1 MVCAHRQVFKHL
13 QSIPSPQ
20 QYRCTQGDF
29 KIIKPN
35 SLLKKTKEHFGFAL
49 HYTCYSEYK
58 RQIK

>member
-1 MVCAHRQVFKHL
+1 MVCAQSQVFKYL

-35 SLLKKTKEHFGFAL
+35 SLLKKQKNILDLLYITLIIQSTKD
-49 HYTCYSEYK
+49 K
-58 RQIK
+58 